1 MDWLAEYGIEPRE
14 FDRPADLGVP
24 ATLTVIRRN
33 LKTDARSYCV
43 LPIDPV
49 PPGDGRRDAIIACM
63 THYFPE
69 VRPRGY
75 HRGRDAATFMGRKHS
90 YVAVYE
96 EHDVGDKRASD
107 AA

>member
-1 MDWLAEYGIEPRE
+1 MDWLAEYGIEARE

-43 LPIDPV
+43 LPIDPA
-49 PPGDGRRDAIIACM
+49 PAGDARREAIVECM
-63 THYFPE
+63 KGYFPE
-69 VRPRGY
+69 VRWRGY
-75 HRGRDAATFMGRKHS
+75 HEEKHVATFAGRKH
-90 YVAVYE
+90 VFIAIYE
-96 EHDVGDKRASD
+96 EHDLGKRSVSD